1 MPEADGGATLVAAEA
16 QARDAL
22 RSATAT
28 AHLAD
33 ARFRRVPGGLSN
45 YAWCV
50 TVSGSEFFVRLAR
63 GRGDM
68 PGVDR
73 VSEQRVLELTAD
85 AGLTPTVVRC
95 DPVRRLLV
103 TTWID
108 APEPGRGLRGPGE
121 LSVVSRT
128 LASLH
133 ALPARSDLRTVDFAT
148 QARELERTLAPA
160 CGAAAALLTRADEVF
175 ARLQAQRVSPVLC
188 HHDLHP
194 LNLLWSRTGRLWLV
208 DWEYAGLGDPAI
220 DLASFAS
227 QHGLHARRRTRL
239 AEAYVAA
246 GGRLEAPRLDLARWA
261 FDYVQWLWYRLA
273 LASPATG
280 VDAAPARRRADR
292 LARSLRRRAS
302 RVLRCNN
309 AAFDD

>member
-1 MPEADGGATLVAAEA
+1 MPETHDGAALGAAEA
-16 QARDAL
+16 QAREAL

-33 ARFRRVPGGLSN
+33 AGFRPVPGGLSN

-63 GRGDM
+63 GRDDM

-73 VSEQRVLELTAD
+73 INERRVLELTAA
-85 AGLTPTVVRC
+85 AGLSPTVVRC
-95 DPVRRLLV
+95 DPARRLLV
-103 TTWID
+103 TRWVE
-108 APEPGRGLRGPGE
+108 APAPGRGLRGPGE
-121 LSVVSRT
+121 LPVVART
-128 LASLH
+128 LALLH

-148 QARELERTLAPA
+148 QARALERTLAPA
-160 CGAAAALLTRADEVF
+160 RDAAAALRTRADEVF
-175 ARLQAQRVSPVLC
+175 VRLQSQPVSPVLC

-227 QHGLHARRRTRL
+227 QHGLDAGRRTRL
-239 AEAYVAA
+239 AEVYRAA
-246 GGRLEAPRLDLARWA
+246 GGRLEASRLDLAHWA

-280 VDAAPARRRADR
+280 VDAAPARGRADR
-292 LARSLRRRAS
+292 LARSLRGRAS

-309 AAFDD
+309 DKFDG

>member
-1 MPEADGGATLVAAEA
+1 MPETHDGAALGAAEA
-16 QARDAL
+16 QAREAL

-33 ARFRRVPGGLSN
+33 AGFRPVPGGLSN

-63 GRGDM
+63 GRDDM

-73 VSEQRVLELTAD
+73 INERRVLELTAA
-85 AGLTPTVVRC
+85 AGLSPTVLRC
-95 DPVRRLLV
+95 DPARRLLV
-103 TTWID
+103 TRWVE
-108 APEPGRGLRGPGE
+108 APAPGRGLRGPGE
-121 LSVVSRT
+121 LAVVART
-128 LASLH
+128 LALLH

-148 QARELERTLAPA
+148 QARALERTLAPA
-160 CGAAAALLTRADEVF
+160 RDAAAALRTRADEVF
-175 ARLQAQRVSPVLC
+175 ARLQSQPVSPVLC

-227 QHGLHARRRTRL
+227 QHGLDAGRRTRL
-239 AEAYVAA
+239 AEVYRAA
-246 GGRLEAPRLDLARWA
+246 GGRLEASRLDLAHWA

-280 VDAAPARRRADR
+280 VDAAPARGRADR
-292 LARSLRRRAS
+292 LARSLRGRAS

-309 AAFDD
+309 DKFDG

>member
-1 MPEADGGATLVAAEA
+1 MPETDDGAALVAAEA

-22 RSATAT
+22 RSAPAT

-33 ARFRRVPGGLSN
+33 AGFRPVPGGLSN

-50 TVSGSEFFVRLAR
+50 TTSGGEFFVRLAR

-73 VSEQRVLELTAD
+73 INERRVLELTAT
-85 AGLTPTVVRC
+85 AGLSPTVVRC
-95 DPVRRLLV
+95 DPAWRLLV
-103 TTWID
+103 TTWIE
-108 APEPGRGLRGPGE
+108 APEPGRGLRGSGE
-121 LSVVSRT
+121 LSVVART

-133 ALPARSDLRTVDFAT
+133 ALPARSDLRAVDFAT

-160 CGAAAALLTRADEVF
+160 RGAAAALLTRADEVF
-175 ARLQAQRVSPVLC
+175 AWLQAQPVSPVLC

-220 DLASFAS
+220 DLASFVS
-227 QHGLHARRRTRL
+227 QHGFDARRRTRL
-239 AEAYVAA
+239 VEAYVAA
-246 GGRLEAPRLDLARWA
+246 GGRLEATRLDLAQWA

-280 VDAAPARRRADR
+280 VDAAPARARADR
-292 LARSLRRRAS
+292 LARSLQGRAS

-309 AAFDD
+309 GVFDG

>member
-1 MPEADGGATLVAAEA
+1 MPETDDGTGLVVAEA

-33 ARFRRVPGGLSN
+33 AAFRPVPGGLSN

-50 TVSGSEFFVRLAR
+50 TAAGAESFVRLAR

-73 VSEQRVLELTAD
+73 MNERRVLELTAA
-85 AGLTPTVVRC
+85 AGLSPSVVRC
-95 DPVRRLLV
+95 DPGRRLLV

-121 LSVVSRT
+121 LSVVART
-128 LASLH
+128 LALLH

-148 QARELERTLAPA
+148 QARALERTLAPA
-160 CGAAAALLTRADEVF
+160 RDAAAALLTWADEVF
-175 ARLQAQRVSPVLC
+175 ARLQAQPVSPVLC

-227 QHGLHARRRTRL
+227 QHGLDAGRRTRL
-239 AEAYVAA
+239 VEVYRGA
-246 GGRLEAPRLDLARWA
+246 GGRLVAPRLDLAHWA

-273 LASPATG
+273 LESPATG
-280 VDAAPARRRADR
+280 VDAAPARGRADR
-292 LARSLRRRAS
+292 LARSLRGRAS

-309 AAFDD
+309 DVFDG

>member
-1 MPEADGGATLVAAEA
+1 MPETHDGAALGAAEA
-16 QARDAL
+16 QARGAL

-33 ARFRRVPGGLSN
+33 AGFRPVPGGLSN

-63 GRGDM
+63 GRDDM

-73 VSEQRVLELTAD
+73 INERRVLELTAA
-85 AGLTPTVVRC
+85 AGMSPTVVRC
-95 DPVRRLLV
+95 DPARRLLV
-103 TTWID
+103 TRWVE
-108 APEPGRGLRGPGE
+108 APAPGRGLRGPGE
-121 LSVVSRT
+121 LAVVART
-128 LASLH
+128 LALLH

-148 QARELERTLAPA
+148 QARALERTLAPA
-160 CGAAAALLTRADEVF
+160 RDAAAALRTRADEVF
-175 ARLQAQRVSPVLC
+175 ARLQSQPVSPVLC

-227 QHGLHARRRTRL
+227 QHGLDAGRRTRL
-239 AEAYVAA
+239 AEVYRAA
-246 GGRLEAPRLDLARWA
+246 GGRLEASRLDLAHWA

-273 LASPATG
+273 LARPATG
-280 VDAAPARRRADR
+280 VDAAPARGRADR
-292 LARSLRRRAS
+292 LARSLRGRAS

-309 AAFDD
+309 DKFDG